1 MIQKPDVFSIL
12 KNDSATASS
21 MGSFIFAIAITGI
34 LYVMK
39 ALTGIVPAN
48 VNPVHFIWLT
58 LATLIYSIIVI
69 AVRLPYV
76 TATFEHGIEVNA
88 QILKSSVF
96 RTAWTLHLRYTH
108 LGQTHD
114 VKLKQ
119 LITEKTKYMLEQKEL
134 VLIVDQRNPKNI
146 LIRDV
151 YL

>member
-1 MIQKPDVFSIL
+1 
-12 KNDSATASS
+12 
-21 MGSFIFAIAITGI
+21 MGSFIFAIAITSI

-58 LATLIYSIIVI
+58 LAALIYSIIVI

-76 TATFEHGIEVNA
+76 TATFEHGVEVNA

-96 RTAWTLHLRYTH
+96 RTAWTLHLRYIH
-108 LGQTHD
+108 LGQTHEL
-114 VKLKQ
+114 KMKQ
-119 LITEKTKYMLEQKEL
+119 LITEKTKHMLEKKEL
-134 VLIVDQRNPKNI
+134 VLIIDQRNPNNI

>member
-21 MGSFIFAIAITGI
+21 MGSFIFAIAITSI

-58 LATLIYSIIVI
+58 LAALIYSIIVI

-76 TATFEHGIEVNA
+76 TATFEHGVEVNA

-96 RTAWTLHLRYTH
+96 RTAWTLHLRYIH
-108 LGQTHD
+108 LGQTHEL
-114 VKLKQ
+114 KMKQ
-119 LITEKTKYMLEQKEL
+119 LITEKTKHMLEKKEL
-134 VLIVDQRNPKNI
+134 VLIIDQRNPNNI